1 MKRLSH
7 ERPGLPRPSALL
19 AFALALACL
28 AVACTRES
36 VRGESPHD
44 APTQEHVR
52 EADMGSTSTAT
63 FSTAGA
69 MAVPPARSASA
80 HEQLRFLGAP
90 ADAELGAFLR
100 TERLRAKG
108 EGRLL
113 VLYAGAPWC
122 PPCRRFHSA
131 AHGGALDASL
141 GRVTLVELDADKDA
155 ERLSGLGYVFKNIP
169 YFAVPSETGRPTSQ
183 QLAVVDVTP
192 AAQDRIVE
200 ALRLWSSGSSR
211 P

>member
-1 MKRLSH
+1 MKRLPH
-7 ERPGLPRPSALL
+7 ERPGLTLSSAVL
-19 AFALALACL
+19 AFACL

-36 VRGESPHD
+36 VRSEGPHE
-44 APTQEHVR
+44 APTQEPSR
-52 EADMGSTSTAT
+52 EAGKGSSSTVD
-63 FSTAGA
+63 A
-69 MAVPPARSASA
+69 MAVPSARSASPS
-80 HEQLRFLGAP
+80 EQLRFLGAP

-122 PPCRRFHSA
+122 PPCRRFHAA
-131 AHGGALDASL
+131 AHEGALDASL

-155 ERLSGLGYVFKNIP
+155 ERLAGLGYVFKNIP
-169 YFAVPSETGRPTSQ
+169 YFAVPGETGRPTAQ

-192 AAQDRIVE
+192 AAQGRIVE
-200 ALRLWSSGSSR
+200 TLRLWTSTLVV